1 MYVQVCVVLFVHV
14 LDLFSNSSYISC
26 VSYVSYVSYAS
37 QVNKRSGL
45 NLKQM
50 EHLLARRIKN
60 GNIDVLKKNMGK
72 PELIRYDWSN
82 TVAEL
87 ILVLNLFSLTT
98 PPAEG
103 VQHIVKSIQC
113 IQNGIQLAMPGKHAG
128 ADELIPTTI
137 FLLASAGK
145 LLVEKRSL
153 LCIRLMYV
161 LLGPSMNG
169 NMDEYCVSN
178 FEAALTQ
185 LTEQW
190 KHVEGE
196 EE

>member
-1 MYVQVCVVLFVHV
+1 
-14 LDLFSNSSYISC
+14 
-26 VSYVSYVSYAS
+26 
-37 QVNKRSGL
+37 
-45 NLKQM
+45 M

-87 ILVLNLFSLTT
+87 IMVLNLFSLTT

-113 IQNGIQLAMPGKHAG
+113 IQNGIQLAMPGKQAG

-137 FLLASAGK
+137 FCWRPRASCWWKKEVCCAF
-145 LLVEKRSL
+145 
-153 LCIRLMYV
+153 
-161 LLGPSMNG
+161 
-169 NMDEYCVSN
+169 VSC
-178 FEAALTQ
+178 TSYPVRQ
-185 LTEQW
+185 
-190 KHVEGE
+190 
-196 EE
+196 